1 LTINQRRKE
10 LVKKIEAYDE
20 NSQSRCVVA
29 FAQFQSMAGQRRFI
43 KAAKMGWF
51 RKTFQASKY
60 EGRK

>member
-29 FAQFQSMAGQRRFI
+29 FAQFQSMAG
-43 KAAKMGWF
+43 
-51 RKTFQASKY
+51 
-60 EGRK
+60 